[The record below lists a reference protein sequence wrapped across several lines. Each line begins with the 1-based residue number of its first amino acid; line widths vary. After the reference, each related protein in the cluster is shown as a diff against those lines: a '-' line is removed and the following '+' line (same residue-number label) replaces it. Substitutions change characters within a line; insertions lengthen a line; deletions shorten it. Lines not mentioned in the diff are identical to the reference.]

1 MLYNHRQFRKNS
13 DKKIMRKVKKNWIVL
28 SVASFALIGASAVI
42 ESNQIFHLLAKLK
55 LQQILILIK
64 TIIIQQLIIKKRILR
79 II

>member
-42 ESNQIFHLLAKLK
+42 ESNQNISFASET
-55 LQQILILIK
+55 QVAANTNTNQNNNNS
-64 TIIIQQLIIKKRILR
+64 TIDNQKRILR